1 MTIITA
7 KTCFVGI
14 DIAKA
19 HLDLHSL
26 PDGKSWRIDYTP
38 DNLKKLIADLL
49 AAPDALAVM
58 EASGGY
64 ERLCANLLADSGVA
78 VCVTNPRQAR
88 AFARSLGQL
97 AKTDQIDAR
106 ILALYGERMQ
116 PTARHRHDPALV
128 QLAALVARRRQLV
141 AMHSA
146 EKQRLDDRLV
156 HPGLVRDI
164 ERHTRALARDIARI
178 EARIAEHIAAHP
190 LWARLHTA
198 MQGEKGVGDK
208 TATALIT
215 TMPEL
220 GTVNRREAAALAGL
234 APINRDS
241 GTARGRRFTH
251 GGRSEAKTALFMAA
265 ISAARYHPNLSSF
278 YKTLR
283 NNGKPAKVA
292 LIAVARKLLII
303 LNGVAKQVIA
313 QDA

>member
-1 MTIITA
+1 MTTITA

-26 PDGKSWRIDYTP
+26 PDGKSWRIDYAPAT
-38 DNLKKLIADLL
+38 LKKLIADLL
-49 AAPDALAVM
+49 AAPDVLVVM

-78 VCVTNPRQAR
+78 VCVTNPRKAR

-106 ILALYGERMQ
+106 MLALYGERMQ
-116 PTARHRHDPALV
+116 PTARHQHDPALA
-128 QLAALVARRRQLV
+128 QLVALVARRRDLV

-146 EKQRLDDRLV
+146 ETQRLDDKLV
-156 HPGLVRDI
+156 HPALVRDI
-164 ERHTRALARDIARI
+164 KRHVRALVRDTASV
-178 EARIAEHIAAHP
+178 ETRIAAQIAAHP
-190 LWARLHTA
+190 LWAKLHSA
-198 MQGEKGVGDK
+198 FQAEKGVGDK
-208 TATALIT
+208 TATAIIT

-220 GTVNRREAAALAGL
+220 GKLNRREAAALAGL

-241 GTARGRRFTH
+241 GTSRGRRFTH
-251 GGRSEAKTALFMAA
+251 GGRTEAKTALFMAA
-265 ISAARYHPNLSSF
+265 ISAARYHPTLSIF

-303 LNGVAKQVIA
+303 LNSIAKNEITNPA
-313 QDA
+313 